1 MAKSP
6 LILAAL
12 AKDAVAELNFND
24 AKKLTTGVSGAF
36 DSAILTTVDGEHLV
50 VKVPLSAAAGTEQEV
65 ELRALKALD
74 EVRSSLPFA
83 ITSLVGE
90 TRDDKGA
97 RVFVFKFMYG
107 NPIDVTTIAPEGHL
121 AESVGK
127 ALAAIHNIPVSTV
140 EDAHLPSFDAA
151 SLVRAR
157 IAELDRAAATGK
169 IPTALLQRWQDA
181 LEDAELFRYLPTV
194 VHGALSSET
203 VLEQDHEVSSVLAWS
218 GLKISDPAEDFAWIF
233 GANAIELND
242 AVMLAYSIERRLSDQ
257 TIRQRATLYSE
268 LEMARWMLHG
278 VTKGDAEIIDDAAS
292 MLEELAAEVS
302 EGIVRPLISSAAAAV
317 ALENLV
323 QEDAFIPAAVERI
336 LEAENNDRIYDATER
351 EDANETAGD
360 LHLAKTQAIEIIS
373 DEITAE
379 ITVIESDLAEVEL
392 ESSEVENGDSTD
404 PAETETGEA
413 DTKTRVIE
421 LPEKSE
427 NELF

>member
-12 AKDAVAELNFND
+12 AKDAVPELNFND
-24 AKKLTTGVSGAF
+24 AKKLSSGLSGAF

-50 VKVPLSAAAGTEQEV
+50 VKVPATAAAGTEQEV
-65 ELRALKALD
+65 ELQALKAL
-74 EVRSSLPFA
+74 EGVRESLPFSL
-83 ITSLVGE
+83 TRLVGE
-90 TRDDKGA
+90 TRDDKGS
-97 RVFVFKFMYG
+97 RVFVFEFLYG
-107 NPIDVTTIAPEGHL
+107 SPVEVTTIAPEGHL

-127 ALAAIHNIPVSTV
+127 AIAAIHNIPVATV
-140 EDAHLPSFDAA
+140 EEAHLPSFDAA
-151 SLVRAR
+151 SLVRSR

-169 IPTALLQRWQDA
+169 IPTVLLQRWQDA
-181 LEDAELFRYLPTV
+181 LEDADLFRYLPTV

-203 VLEQDHEVSSVLAWS
+203 VLEQDQEVSGVLAWS
-218 GLKISDPAEDFAWIF
+218 SLKISDPAEDFAWIF
-233 GANAIELND
+233 GANAVELND

-278 VTKGDAEIIDDAAS
+278 VTKNDPDIIEDAAV
-292 MLEELAAEVS
+292 MLEQLAAEVT
-302 EGIVRPLISSAAAAV
+302 EGIARPLIASAAAAI

-336 LEAENNDRIYDATER
+336 LEGEPAGNQASAENDVDDESEELA
-351 EDANETAGD
+351 
-360 LHLAKTQAIEIIS
+360 LAKTQAIEIVS
-373 DEITAE
+373 VDATEEIAIVAEDGTAE
-379 ITVIESDLAEVEL
+379 I
-392 ESSEVENGDSTD
+392 SEV
-404 PAETETGEA
+404 

-421 LPEKSE
+421 LPEKSD